1 MTLSARAMASISL
14 LFGTPPERIEKV
26 RIRMRKEHREGPPHG
41 RYPLVV
47 KILIL
52 IGALTV
58 LYLFVT
64 EILMRILASLTIG

>member
-1 MTLSARAMASISL
+1 MASISL

-26 RIRMRKEHREGPPHG
+26 RIRMRKEHREGPPPG
-41 RYPLVV
+41 RYPFVV

-64 EILMRILASLTIG
+64 EILMRILASLTTG